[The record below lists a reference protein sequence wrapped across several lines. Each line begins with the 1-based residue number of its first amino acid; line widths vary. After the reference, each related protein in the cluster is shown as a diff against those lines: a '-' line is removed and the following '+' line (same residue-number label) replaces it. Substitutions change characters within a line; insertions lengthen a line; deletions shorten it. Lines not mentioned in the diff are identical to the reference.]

1 MLIFLSIV
9 IDSDNENLT
18 DGQQTPDG
26 TSAEPHP
33 KIPLHTRFWLSL
45 KMGVVGK
52 LLPVWAIGLVL
63 SLFVVYML
71 EALLPAASP
80 CDTDRLTT
88 TYFVI
93 TAFVSLACMYIDSTL
108 GMGYGTTL
116 TPILLLMGYDPLKVV
131 PALLVCQWLAGIAAG
146 ISHQSAG
153 NIDLRGESLHFR
165 VALVLAACGIVG
177 ALIAVRVF
185 VSIDKSL
192 LTTIIGTLVLIVGL
206 IIFITRGRR
215 YRFSWRKIIALGL
228 IASFCKGLSAGG
240 YGPIVTGGQ
249 ILSGVGGKQ
258 AIGITAL
265 SEGLTCLVAVMA
277 FLATGE
283 VHDLQVAYPLVIGA
297 LCSVPL
303 SAYTVRQLTMKR
315 LTTLIATITIV
326 LGLATIGKVVW
337 PIIF

>member
-1 MLIFLSIV
+1 MT
-9 IDSDNENLT
+9 DSDQEKFT
-18 DGQQTPDG
+18 SDPDVHDGPVLD
-26 TSAEPHP
+26 PPP

-52 LLPVWAIGLVL
+52 LLPVWAIGLAL

-71 EALLPAASP
+71 ETLLPASYSP
-80 CDTDRLTT
+80 CGEESIST
-88 TYFVI
+88 TYFII
-93 TAFVSLACMYIDSTL
+93 TALVSLICMYVDSTL

-131 PALLVCQWLAGIAAG
+131 PALLVCQWVAGIAAG

-153 NIDLRGESLHFR
+153 NIDLSSGSPHLR

-177 ALIAVRVF
+177 ALIAVKVF
-185 VSIDKSL
+185 VSIDASM
-192 LTTIIGTLVLIVGL
+192 LTTIIGVLVLIVG
-206 IIFITRGRR
+206 IVIFATRGRR
-215 YRFSWRKIIALGL
+215 FRFSWRKIIVLGL

-249 ILSGVGGKQ
+249 ILSGIGGKQ

-277 FLATGE
+277 FLATG
-283 VHDLQVAYPLVIGA
+283 VVKDLEVAYPLVIGA
-297 LCSVPL
+297 MCSVPL

-315 LTTLIATITIV
+315 LTTLIAVITIL
-326 LGLATIGKVVW
+326 LGLATVGKAVW
-337 PIIF
+337 PLIFPPAV